1 MEVAILGKV
10 VRVNCPEGQE
20 DALNSAADDLN
31 QRLNRMT
38 ERTKVQNKVHN
49 VEQLLAIAA
58 LNACYELQTI
68 NQDKQEK
75 VAEIEQRV
83 QKINQA
89 LDIALQGKRPA
100 IEQEES
106 QE

>member
-31 QRLNRMT
+31 QRLNQMT

-58 LNACYELQTI
+58 LNACYELQTL
-68 NQDKQEK
+68 
-75 VAEIEQRV
+75 
-83 QKINQA
+83 NQA
-89 LDIALQGKRPA
+89 KDAQAVALEKKVQ
-100 IEQEES
+100 QLSQVLES
-106 QE
+106 ALESKSESTTD